1 MSDQVTE
8 PKKSASQEL
17 RGVVDPGSESF
28 AVDGISEIAEIETKE
43 DKTPAKEEKPA
54 GEKETTAPASE
65 EGGKKEAEG
74 KEAGEIKEGEK
85 KEVKEDEEKPPA
97 EPSEEDVPAGVKKR
111 LATVTRKRRDAERTA
126 ATLQTQNQELL
137 SRIEALEHPESKT
150 GKEPQ
155 IDEYE
160 TEEEYLEAV
169 SDYKADQK
177 IAERD
182 EAAQVEQEE
191 KDREGQ
197 EAAAEERQT
206 AFKAEL
212 EKGIK
217 KFDDFEEVIE
227 DLNITGDMIQILET
241 LPNIPE
247 MVYALGNDSDKVA
260 ELVDMPFLQAAYVMK
275 EISNE
280 LTKKKSTKA
289 PAPIKPV
296 STSGGA
302 IKSLESMSQAEYNK
316 YRDKQD
322 QEKRGMY

>member
-1 MSDQVTE
+1 MTE
-8 PKKSASQEL
+8 PKESASQEL

-28 AVDGISEIAEIETKE
+28 AVNGIGEIAEIETKE
-43 DKTPAKEEKPA
+43 NEPPAKEEKPA
-54 GEKETTAPASE
+54 GEKETTTPASE
-65 EGGKKEAEG
+65 EGGKKEAEE
-74 KEAGEIKEGEK
+74 KEAGEVKEGEE
-85 KEVKEDEEKPPA
+85 KEVKEESKEKPPA
-97 EPSEEDVPAGVKKR
+97 ESSEEDVPAGVKKR
-111 LATVTRKRRDAERTA
+111 LATVTRKRRDAERVA

-137 SRIEALEHPESKT
+137 SRIETLEHPESKT
-150 GKEPQ
+150 GEEPQ

-275 EISNE
+275 EISDG

-296 STSGGA
+296 STTGGA
-302 IKSLESMSQAEYNK
+302 IKGLESMSQKEYNAV
-316 YRDKQD
+316 RDKQD
-322 QEKRGMY
+322 QERRGMY

>member
-1 MSDQVTE
+1 MTE
-8 PKKSASQEL
+8 PKESASQGL

-54 GEKETTAPASE
+54 GEKEAAAPVSE
-65 EGGKKEAEG
+65 EGGEKEAD
-74 KEAGEIKEGEK
+74 EK
-85 KEVKEDEEKPPA
+85 KAWEVKEDEEGEKKKTEEEPKEKPPA
-97 EPSEEDVPAGVKKR
+97 ESSDEDIPAGVRKR
-111 LATVTRKRRDAERTA
+111 LATMTRKRRDAERTT
-126 ATLQTQNQELL
+126 ATLQAANQDLL
-137 SRIEALEHPESKT
+137 TRIEALEHPESKP
-150 GKEPQ
+150 GEEPQ

-160 TEEEYLEAV
+160 TEEEYLEACV
-169 SDYKADQK
+169 EYKADQK

-182 EAAQVEQEE
+182 TAAQIEQEE
-191 KDREGQ
+191 KDREGP
-197 EAAAEERQT
+197 EAAAEERQA
-206 AFKAEL
+206 AFKTEL

-217 KFDDFEEVIE
+217 KFNDFEEVIE

-260 ELVDMPFLQAAYVMK
+260 KLVDMPFLQAAYVMK
-275 EISNE
+275 EISDE
-280 LTKKKSTKA
+280 LTKQKSTKA

-322 QEKRGMY
+322 AERRGMH